1 MKPDEPTWT
10 PPPDARPLSDR
21 APGEVRR
28 ILRLFHPYRGR
39 LAVVGLLVGA
49 SSLVS
54 VASPFLLREIL
65 DTAIPQG
72 RTGLLTLLALGMI
85 LTAVLNS
92 VFGVLQ
98 TLISTTV
105 GQRVMHD
112 LRTAVYTQLQRMPLA
127 FFTRTRTGEVQSRI
141 ANDIG
146 GMQATVT
153 STATSL
159 VSNLT
164 AVIATVVAM
173 LALDWRLTVV
183 SLLLLPVFVAISR
196 RVGRERKR
204 ITTQRQKQMAA
215 MAATVTES
223 LSVSGILLGRTMG
236 RSDSLTKGFGEESER
251 LVDLEVRSSM
261 AGRWRMSIIGIVM
274 AAMPAVIYWVAGLT
288 AQPGSTAVS
297 LGTLVAFVTLQQ
309 GLFRPAVSL
318 LSTGVQMQTSLALFQ
333 RIFEYLDLEVDITEP
348 ENPVRPPRIRGEIAF
363 ENVDFSYDGQHGK
376 GAPTLR
382 GIDVTVP
389 AGSSLAV
396 VGPTGSG
403 KSTLSYL
410 VPRLYDVTGGRVTL
424 DGVDVRDL
432 DFDTLAR
439 AVGVVSQETYLF
451 HASVA
456 DNLRFAKPEATDE
469 EIEAAARA
477 AQIHDHIAS
486 LPDGYDTLVGE
497 RGYRFSG
504 GEKQRLAIARTILRD
519 PPVLILDEATSALDT
534 RTEHAVQEAID
545 ALSEGR
551 TTLTI
556 AHRLSTVRD
565 ADQIVVLDDG
575 RIAERGTHEELLDR
589 DGRYAALV
597 RRDSHQAPAP
607 AS

>member
-1 MKPDEPTWT
+1 MHPDHEPAW
-10 PPPDARPLSDR
+10 S
-21 APGEVRR
+21 APAGAEKQPRQVRR
-28 ILRLFHPYRGR
+28 ILRLFRPYRGR
-39 LAVVGLLVGA
+39 LAIVGLLVGA
-49 SSLVS
+49 ASLVS
-54 VASPFLLREIL
+54 VATPFLLKAIL
-65 DTAIPQG
+65 DVAIPER
-72 RTGLLTLLALGMI
+72 RTGLLSLLALGMI
-85 LTAVLNS
+85 LSAVLTS

-112 LRTAVYTQLQRMPLA
+112 LRTAVYDRLQRMSLA

-164 AVIATVVAM
+164 SVVATVVAM
-173 LALDWRLTVV
+173 LVLDWRLTAV
-183 SLLLLPVFVAISR
+183 SLVLLPAFVWISR
-196 RVGRERKR
+196 RVGNERKR
-204 ITTQRQKQMAA
+204 ITTQRQKQMAS
-215 MAATVTES
+215 MAATITES

-236 RSDSLTKGFGEESER
+236 RSDSLTSAFAEESDR

-261 AGRWRMSIIGIVM
+261 AGRWRMAVITIVM
-274 AAMPAVIYWVAGLT
+274 AAMPAVIYWTAGLALRT
-288 AQPGSTAVS
+288 GGPGVS
-297 LGTLVAFVTLQQ
+297 IGTIVAFVSLQQ

-318 LSTGVQMQTSLALFQ
+318 LSTGVQIQASLALFQ
-333 RIFEYLDLEVDITEP
+333 RIFEYLDLPVDITERAD
-348 ENPVRPPRIRGEIAF
+348 PVRLGRVGGEVRF
-363 ENVDFSYDGQHGK
+363 ENVTFGYDGK
-376 GAPTLR
+376 GGPVLD
-382 GIDVTVP
+382 GIDITVP
-389 AGSSLAV
+389 AGTSLAV
-396 VGPTGSG
+396 VGSTGAG
-403 KSTLSYL
+403 KSTLGHL

-456 DNLRFAKPEATDE
+456 DNLRFAKPDATE
-469 EIEAAARA
+469 EELHAAARA
-477 AQIHDHIAS
+477 AQIHDHIAA
-486 LPDGYDTLVGE
+486 LPDGYDTVVGE
-497 RGYRFSG
+497 RGHRFSG

-519 PPVLILDEATSALDT
+519 PPVLVLDEATSALDT
-534 RTEHAVQEAID
+534 RTEAAVQQAID
-545 ALSEGR
+545 ALSADR

-556 AHRLSTVRD
+556 AHRLSTVRG
-565 ADQIVVLDDG
+565 ADQIVVLDAG
-575 RIAERGTHEELLDR
+575 RAVERGTHEELLER

-597 RRDSHQAPAP
+597 RRDAQLEPTR
-607 AS
+607 